1 MILTIN
7 LVHVVKACCVSDA
20 LQGML
25 QICFRYINARA
36 SSAVLNIVKRVS
48 GLLSSEWKHNRAGQ
62 EVKWDFLPTAAA
74 AAAIPPQPVVAPHP
88 VEN

>member
-1 MILTIN
+1 M
-7 LVHVVKACCVSDA
+7 AA
-20 LQGML
+20 
-25 QICFRYINARA
+25 
-36 SSAVLNIVKRVS
+36 SAVLNIVKRAS

-74 AAAIPPQPVVAPHP
+74 AAAVPQPRVAPHP

>member
-1 MILTIN
+1 M
-7 LVHVVKACCVSDA
+7 AA
-20 LQGML
+20 
-25 QICFRYINARA
+25 
-36 SSAVLNIVKRVS
+36 SAVLNIVKRVS

-74 AAAIPPQPVVAPHP
+74 AAVPQPGVAPHP

>member
-74 AAAIPPQPVVAPHP
+74 TMVPPHP